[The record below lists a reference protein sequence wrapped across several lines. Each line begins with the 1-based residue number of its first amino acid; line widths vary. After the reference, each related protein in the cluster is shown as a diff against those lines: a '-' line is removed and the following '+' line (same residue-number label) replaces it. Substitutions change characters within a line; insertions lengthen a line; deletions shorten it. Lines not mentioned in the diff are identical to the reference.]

1 MTNEEMKMALT
12 KDGLTAAEIEKVS
25 DKFDAEKIT
34 EIVEAAST
42 PKEALEALHAFY
54 PELEVEKMQEQM
66 DFVQSQFD
74 AAAKGE
80 KSGETVELTE
90 DELDNVAGGGFFDS
104 VGSWFKNNWK
114 KVAIGAA
121 IVVGTALICTG
132 IGAGAGAAIT
142 YVTGS
147 AIIKSAGIALITP
160 TLTSL
165 ANAACISVLTGTG
178 AAIGAGVGAAVGG
191 AVVGGLAGTDNLP
204 G

>member
-1 MTNEEMKMALT
+1 MTNEEMKKALA

-25 DKFDAEKIT
+25 EKYDAEKIS
-34 EIVEAAST
+34 EIVEAANT

-74 AAAKGE
+74 AAANGE

-90 DELDNVAGGGFFDS
+90 KELDMVSGGGIGD
-104 VGSWFKNNWK
+104 WFKKNWK

-121 IVVGTALICTG
+121 IVVGTALVCTG
-132 IGAGAGAAIT
+132 VGAAIGVAINSASIAAAT
-142 YVTGS
+142 AAYGAAGVYFGATS
-147 AIIKSAGIALITP
+147 AIS
-160 TLTSL
+160 
-165 ANAACISVLTGTG
+165 TG
-178 AAIGAGVGAAVGG
+178 ALIGAGVGAAAGG
-191 AVVGGLAGTDNLP
+191 AVVGGLEGTDNLP

>member
-12 KDGLTAAEIEKVS
+12 KDGLTAADIEKVS
-25 DKFDAEKIT
+25 EKFDAEKIT

-90 DELDNVAGGGFFDS
+90 KELDMVSGGGLGD
-104 VGSWFKNNWK
+104 WFKKNWK

-121 IVVGTALICTG
+121 IVVGAALICTG
-132 IGAGAGAAIT
+132 VGAGIGSTIVAGTVNIVHTTAT
-142 YVTGS
+142 
-147 AIIKSAGIALITP
+147 AIITEFGVDVMATGI
-160 TLTSL
+160 
-165 ANAACISVLTGTG
+165 G

>member
-1 MTNEEMKMALT
+1 MTNEEMKKALA
-12 KDGLTAAEIEKVS
+12 KGGVAEADIEKVS

-34 EIVEAAST
+34 EIVEAANT

-90 DELDNVAGGGFFDS
+90 KELDMVSGGGLGD
-104 VGSWFKNNWK
+104 WFKKNWK

-121 IVVGTALICTG
+121 IVVGTALVCTG
-132 IGAGAGAAIT
+132 VGAAIGVAINSASIAAAT
-142 YVTGS
+142 AAYGAAGVYFGATS
-147 AIIKSAGIALITP
+147 AIS
-160 TLTSL
+160 
-165 ANAACISVLTGTG
+165 TG
-178 AAIGAGVGAAVGG
+178 ALIGAGVGAAAGG

>member
-1 MTNEEMKMALT
+1 MALA
-12 KDGLTAAEIEKVS
+12 KDGLTAADIEKVS
-25 DKFDAEKIT
+25 EKYNAEKIT

-90 DELDNVAGGGFFDS
+90 KELDMVSGGGLGD
-104 VGSWFKNNWK
+104 WFKKNWK
-114 KVAIGAA
+114 KVAVGAA
-121 IVVGTALICTG
+121 IVVGTALVCTG
-132 IGAGAGAAIT
+132 VGAAIGVAINSASIAAAT
-142 YVTGS
+142 AAYGAAGVYFGATS
-147 AIIKSAGIALITP
+147 AIS
-160 TLTSL
+160 
-165 ANAACISVLTGTG
+165 TG
-178 AAIGAGVGAAVGG
+178 ALIGAGVGAAAGG
-191 AVVGGLAGTDNLP
+191 AVVGGLEGTDNLP

>member
-1 MTNEEMKMALT
+1 MTNEEMKMALA
-12 KDGLTAAEIEKVS
+12 KDGLTAADIENVS
-25 DKFDAEKIT
+25 EKYNAEKIT

-80 KSGETVELTE
+80 TVELTE
-90 DELDNVAGGGFFDS
+90 EELDMVSGGGIGD
-104 VGSWFKNNWK
+104 WFKKNWK

-121 IVVGTALICTG
+121 IVVGAALICTG
-132 IGAGAGAAIT
+132 VGAGIGSTIVAGTVNIVHTTAT
-142 YVTGS
+142 
-147 AIIKSAGIALITP
+147 AIITEIGVDVMATGI
-160 TLTSL
+160 
-165 ANAACISVLTGTG
+165 G

-191 AVVGGLAGTDNLP
+191 AVVGGLAGTGNLP

>member
-1 MTNEEMKMALT
+1 MTNEEMKMALA
-12 KDGLTAAEIEKVS
+12 KDGLIAADIEKVS
-25 DKFDAEKIT
+25 EKFDAEKIT

-90 DELDNVAGGGFFDS
+90 KELDMVSGGGLGD
-104 VGSWFKNNWK
+104 WFKKNWK

-121 IVVGTALICTG
+121 IVVGAALICTG
-132 IGAGAGAAIT
+132 VGAGIGSTIVAGTVNIVHTTAT
-142 YVTGS
+142 
-147 AIIKSAGIALITP
+147 AIITEFGVDVMATGI
-160 TLTSL
+160 
-165 ANAACISVLTGTG
+165 G

>member
-1 MTNEEMKMALT
+1 MTNEEMKRALA
-12 KDGLTAAEIEKVS
+12 KGGVTAADIEKVS
-25 DKFDAEKIT
+25 EKFDAEKIT

-54 PELEVEKMQEQM
+54 PELEVEKMQAQM

-74 AAAKGE
+74 AAAKDE

-90 DELDNVAGGGFFDS
+90 KELDMVSGGGIGD
-104 VGSWFKNNWK
+104 WFKKNWK

-121 IVVGTALICTG
+121 IVVGAALICTG
-132 IGAGAGAAIT
+132 VGAGIGSTIVAGTVNIVHTTAT
-142 YVTGS
+142 
-147 AIIKSAGIALITP
+147 AIITEIGVDVMATGI
-160 TLTSL
+160 
-165 ANAACISVLTGTG
+165 G

>member
-1 MTNEEMKMALT
+1 MTNEEMKKALA
-12 KDGLTAAEIEKVS
+12 KNGVAEAEIEKVS

-34 EIVEAAST
+34 ELVEAAST

-66 DFVQSQFD
+66 DFVQSQFE

-80 KSGETVELTE
+80 KSSESIELTE
-90 DELDNVAGGGFFDS
+90 EELDMVSGGGFGD
-104 VGSWFKNNWK
+104 WFKRNWK

-121 IVVGTALICTG
+121 IVAGAALVCTG
-132 IGAGAGAAIT
+132 IGAAAGSTVILTVMEVLPITGAVIPAHVAA
-142 YVTGS
+142 TG
-147 AIIKSAGIALITP
+147 I
-160 TLTSL
+160 
-165 ANAACISVLTGTG
+165 G
-178 AAIGAGVGAAVGG
+178 AAIGAAAGAAAGG

>member
-1 MTNEEMKMALT
+1 MTNEEMKMEFA
-12 KDGLTAAEIEKVS
+12 KSGVAEADIEKIS
-25 DKFDAEKIT
+25 EKYDAEKIT
-34 EIVEAAST
+34 ELVEAAST

-90 DELDNVAGGGFFDS
+90 EELDMVSGGGLGD
-104 VGSWFKNNWK
+104 WFKKNWK

-121 IVVGTALICTG
+121 IVVGAALICTG
-132 IGAGAGAAIT
+132 VGAAVGTCIT
-142 YVTGS
+142 SS
-147 AIIKSAGIALITP
+147 A
-160 TLTSL
+160 LT
-165 ANAACISVLTGTG
+165 AVATG
-178 AAIGAGVGAAVGG
+178 ATSFMYVEVVTTAAATGALIGAGVGTAVGG

>member
-12 KDGLTAAEIEKVS
+12 KDGLTAADIEKVS

-90 DELDNVAGGGFFDS
+90 KELDMVSGGGLGD
-104 VGSWFKNNWK
+104 WFKKNWK

-121 IVVGTALICTG
+121 IVVGAALICTG
-132 IGAGAGAAIT
+132 VGAGIGSTIVAGTVNIVHTTAT
-142 YVTGS
+142 
-147 AIIKSAGIALITP
+147 AIITEFGVDVMATGI
-160 TLTSL
+160 
-165 ANAACISVLTGTG
+165 G

>member
-1 MTNEEMKMALT
+1 MTNEEMKRALT
-12 KDGLTAAEIEKVS
+12 QSGMATAEIEKVS
-25 DKFDAEKIT
+25 EKYDAEKIT
-34 EIVEAAST
+34 ELVETANTPEEAFAAI
-42 PKEALEALHAFY
+42 HAFY
-54 PELEVEKMQEQM
+54 PELEVEALQKQC
-66 DFVQSQFD
+66 DFVKEQVE
-74 AAAKGE
+74 AALNEQKHNE
-80 KSGETVELTE
+80 PMELTE

-114 KVAIGAA
+114 AVAVGAA

-178 AAIGAGVGAAVGG
+178 AAIGAGAGAAIG
-191 AVVGGLAGTDNLP
+191 AGVTGALAGTGNLP
-204 G
+204 N

>member
-1 MTNEEMKMALT
+1 MTNEEMKMALA
-12 KDGLTAAEIEKVS
+12 KDGLTAADIEKVS
-25 DKFDAEKIT
+25 EKYNAEKIT

-90 DELDNVAGGGFFDS
+90 KELDMVSGGGLGD
-104 VGSWFKNNWK
+104 WFKKNWK
-114 KVAIGAA
+114 KVAVGAA
-121 IVVGTALICTG
+121 IVVGTALVCTG
-132 IGAGAGAAIT
+132 VGAAIGVAINSASIAAAT
-142 YVTGS
+142 AAYGAAGVYFGATS
-147 AIIKSAGIALITP
+147 AIS
-160 TLTSL
+160 
-165 ANAACISVLTGTG
+165 TG
-178 AAIGAGVGAAVGG
+178 ALIGAGVGAAAGG
-191 AVVGGLAGTDNLP
+191 AVVGGLEGTDNLP